1 MKVYKIR
8 NKKTGMYAVRASIL
22 FPEWA
27 KAGSVQLS
35 TRYLMRKFED
45 EISVAKEY
53 KERNYKIDYKPEM
66 LKDIE
71 IVEYDLLEV
80 CAKSLE
86 ELGLK

>member
-8 NKKTGMYAVRASIL
+8 NKKTGMYAIRASIM

-27 KAGSVQLS
+27 KAGSVWLS
-35 TRYLMRKFED
+35 TRYLMRKFEN
-45 EISVAKEY
+45 EILVEKEY
-53 KERNYKIDYKPEM
+53 EERNYKTDYKPEV

-80 CAKSLE
+80 CTTSLE
-86 ELGLK
+86 DLGLK

>member
-1 MKVYKIR
+1 MKAYKIR

-22 FPEWA
+22 YPEWA
-27 KAGSVQLS
+27 KAGSVWLS
-35 TRYLMRKFED
+35 MRYLVRKFED
-45 EISVAKEY
+45 DISVTKMC

-80 CAKSLE
+80 CTTSLE
-86 ELGLK
+86 DLGLK

>member
-1 MKVYKIR
+1 
-8 NKKTGMYAVRASIL
+8 
-22 FPEWA
+22 
-27 KAGSVQLS
+27 
-35 TRYLMRKFED
+35 MRKFED

-80 CAKSLE
+80 CTTSLE
-86 ELGLK
+86 DLGLK